1 MVGNQLSFCF
11 FVFSFD
17 HNSQQIA
24 PNEECELTFNIYV
37 WKDFQLLEIRSK
49 PNHSKV
55 HNYLLVDVF
64 VIIMFEINVFL
75 KNVSYIES
83 L

>member
-1 MVGNQLSFCF
+1 LSFWF

-24 PNEECELTFNIYV
+24 PNEECEFIFNIYV
-37 WKDFQLLEIRSK
+37 LKDFQLLEIRSK
-49 PNHSKV
+49 PNDSKV
-55 HNYLLVDVF
+55 QNYLLLDVF
-64 VIIMFEINVFL
+64 VIIIFL
-75 KNVSYIES
+75 IHVLKKHVSHIES